1 MDAARSPN
9 AAYPAV
15 IWNFRYGRYNDGRSF
30 ADRVASGG
38 LDALNPP
45 AWAAALSEDD
55 FPEVIGISKA
65 RSKETGLQWTR
76 KWYQWGHANY
86 DDFIISET
94 VVENT
99 SASAADGVYVVFQN
113 RFWNTN
119 AGGWRGGLAARN
131 RPQDWSSDD
140 HARSAMAAN
149 YQDGVS
155 REAFLAGEGKPA
167 GLPLGEDAMFR
178 HFQRAIDAYDW
189 GYDLPNEP
197 PGVKLSWES
206 NLDGQAEVRWA
217 SLGEASVDPDYE
229 GQEAADLRG
238 YRIYRSEVQGQGPW
252 EFVTEFSLAD
262 ARSGKLPPGVR
273 FDPNGVFRTMTS
285 LMPESMG
292 EIQAGTLL
300 VIK

>member
-55 FPEVIGISKA
+55 FPEVIRISKA

-99 SASAADGVYVVFQN
+99 SASAADGVYVGRMWRDYSSYDSVVNVGVKPTFGDRHRTVEAHVLDFADDLYGEQVTLDLIERVRGER
-113 RFWNTN
+113 RFRNGKEL
-119 AGGWRGGLAARN
+119 ARQIQDDVEQARRLLRAAR
-131 RPQDWSSDD
+131 
-140 HARSAMAAN
+140 
-149 YQDGVS
+149 
-155 REAFLAGEGKPA
+155 
-167 GLPLGEDAMFR
+167 
-178 HFQRAIDAYDW
+178 
-189 GYDLPNEP
+189 
-197 PGVKLSWES
+197 
-206 NLDGQAEVRWA
+206 
-217 SLGEASVDPDYE
+217 
-229 GQEAADLRG
+229 
-238 YRIYRSEVQGQGPW
+238 
-252 EFVTEFSLAD
+252 
-262 ARSGKLPPGVR
+262 
-273 FDPNGVFRTMTS
+273 
-285 LMPESMG
+285 
-292 EIQAGTLL
+292 
-300 VIK
+300 